1 MDIFCKVAAETITYQ
16 SIASFILRYHHH
28 QKKIYSSCH
37 NNYTNRNITM
47 MIARKSL
54 ASAGMRSIL
63 RDCASAAGIHS
74 SGTPGYGVGLPAP
87 KGMYLIQ

>member
-1 MDIFCKVAAETITYQ
+1 
-16 SIASFILRYHHH
+16 
-28 QKKIYSSCH
+28 
-37 NNYTNRNITM
+37 M

-87 KGMYLIQ
+87 KGMYFIQ